1 MLISLVVYCL
11 LGAIAGVLAGLLGV
25 GGGIVIVPMLVF
37 AFGWQNFPQDVLML
51 MALGT
56 SMGSIM
62 FTSISSSLA
71 HSRNKGV
78 QWDAVRNI
86 TPGILIGTFC
96 GAFLASHVPARF
108 LRLHL
113 PSEPVRHRHRQHVHR
128 SAGCAPRPDPSGPQ
142 T

>member
-37 AFGWQNFPQDVLML
+37 AFGWQNFPPDVLML

-71 HSRNKGV
+71 TAATRASSGM
-78 QWDAVRNI
+78 
-86 TPGILIGTFC
+86 PCGTSPP
-96 GAFLASHVPARF
+96 AS
-108 LRLHL
+108 
-113 PSEPVRHRHRQHVHR
+113 
-128 SAGCAPRPDPSGPQ
+128 
-142 T
+142 

>member
-56 SMGSIM
+56 SMGIH
-62 FTSISSSLA
+62 FY
-71 HSRNKGV
+71 
-78 QWDAVRNI
+78 
-86 TPGILIGTFC
+86 F
-96 GAFLASHVPARF
+96 HVVTA
-108 LRLHL
+108 LL
-113 PSEPVRHRHRQHVHR
+113 
-128 SAGCAPRPDPSGPQ
+128 
-142 T
+142 

>member
-78 QWDAVRNI
+78 Q
-86 TPGILIGTFC
+86 
-96 GAFLASHVPARF
+96 
-108 LRLHL
+108 
-113 PSEPVRHRHRQHVHR
+113 
-128 SAGCAPRPDPSGPQ
+128 
-142 T
+142 

>member
-62 FTSISSSLA
+62 FTSI
-71 HSRNKGV
+71 
-78 QWDAVRNI
+78 
-86 TPGILIGTFC
+86 
-96 GAFLASHVPARF
+96 PARWPTAAT
-108 LRLHL
+108 RA
-113 PSEPVRHRHRQHVHR
+113 S
-128 SAGCAPRPDPSGPQ
+128 SGMPYG
-142 T
+142 TSPPAS

>member
-37 AFGWQNFPQDVLML
+37 AFGWQNFPPDVLML

-86 TPGILIGTFC
+86 NP
-96 GAFLASHVPARF
+96 
-108 LRLHL
+108 
-113 PSEPVRHRHRQHVHR
+113 RHPESAR
-128 SAGCAPRPDPSGPQ
+128 SAGRSWLPTFRRGSFSSFS
-142 T
+142 

>member
-37 AFGWQNFPQDVLML
+37 AFGWQNFPPDVLML

-62 FTSISSSLA
+62 LRRF
-71 HSRNKGV
+71 
-78 QWDAVRNI
+78 
-86 TPGILIGTFC
+86 
-96 GAFLASHVPARF
+96 PARWPTAAT
-108 LRLHL
+108 R
-113 PSEPVRHRHRQHVHR
+113 
-128 SAGCAPRPDPSGPQ
+128 ASGGTPCG
-142 T
+142 TSPPAS

>member
-37 AFGWQNFPQDVLML
+37 AFGWQNFPPDVLML

-71 HSRNKGV
+71 PAATRASSGM
-78 QWDAVRNI
+78 
-86 TPGILIGTFC
+86 PCGTSPP
-96 GAFLASHVPARF
+96 AS
-108 LRLHL
+108 
-113 PSEPVRHRHRQHVHR
+113 
-128 SAGCAPRPDPSGPQ
+128 
-142 T
+142 

>member
-37 AFGWQNFPQDVLML
+37 AFGWQNFPPDVLML

-78 QWDAVRNI
+78 QWDAK
-86 TPGILIGTFC
+86 
-96 GAFLASHVPARF
+96 
-108 LRLHL
+108 
-113 PSEPVRHRHRQHVHR
+113 SEAKR
-128 SAGCAPRPDPSGPQ
+128 S
-142 T
+142 

>member
-37 AFGWQNFPQDVLML
+37 AFGWQNFPPDVLML

-62 FTSISSSLA
+62 FTSVSSSLA

-78 QWDAVRNI
+78 RWDAVRNI
-86 TPGILIGTFC
+86 TPRHPDR
-96 GAFLASHVPARF
+96 HV
-108 LRLHL
+108 LRVV
-113 PSEPVRHRHRQHVHR
+113 P
-128 SAGCAPRPDPSGPQ
+128 GFPRPGAVPPALFSWPSSSSWSPRCSAAKSPSRPA
-142 T
+142 TCPASRA